1 MMVSRKGL
9 PISAGS
15 FFLKKKEDLSHSATY
30 DKVKKGLSILKRS
43 EIG

>member
-1 MMVSRKGL
+1 MIVSRKGL
-9 PISAGS
+9 PYWQVL
-15 FFLKKKEDLSHSATY
+15 FCKKNKEDLSHSATY